1 MTRLLLTILV
11 LGGIAAGVP
20 YCLLRKTGGVGR
32 SVFAYV
38 LGLLV
43 SSSTS
48 IGVLLTT
55 QAVLPAPI
63 IDADRIIGSG
73 LLCAVLGPVL
83 GVLAAKRLR
92 PRAQEQSRGRRTT
105 SI

>member
-20 YCLLRKTGGVGR
+20 YCLLRKSGGVGR
-32 SVFAYV
+32 SVLAYA

-48 IGVLLTT
+48 IGTLLIT

-73 LLCAVLGPVL
+73 LLCAVLGPIL

-92 PRAQEQSRGRRTT
+92 LRAQAQSRH
-105 SI
+105 